1 MSDSPTTNAGHQ
13 GFVLMQQLT
22 IYIKETDHVEHRPLF
37 LKVLEVVKAND
48 GAGATVFKGLA
59 GYSSSSHAIRTFGFA
74 DVRQEL
80 PLVIVIVED
89 AEWIERMLPT
99 FEALVQPNGGLLTIQ
114 DLEVHR
120 YFHPNLP
127 RGGK

>member
-1 MSDSPTTNAGHQ
+1 MATSSPSGAPHE
-13 GFVLMQQLT
+13 GFEPKQQLT

-37 LKVLEVVKAND
+37 LKILELVKEHD
-48 GAGATVFKGLA
+48 GAGATVLKGLA
-59 GYSSSSHAIRTFGFA
+59 GYSASSHAIRTSGFA
-74 DVRQEL
+74 DLKQEL

-89 AEWIERMLPT
+89 VAWIEMMLPR

-127 RGGK
+127 RGGR